1 MKMLRKF
8 MLMGIVLL
16 LPVLAAV
23 EKTYAAEDG
32 MITDLTDKE
41 ESPEDGSDTE
51 NTGRICR
58 IRKRRMKKKQK
69 KL

>member
-23 EKTYAAEDG
+23 EKTYAAE
-32 MITDLTDKE
+32 
-41 ESPEDGSDTE
+41 TE
-51 NTGRICR
+51 
-58 IRKRRMKKKQK
+58 
-69 KL
+69 